1 MYAVGSIVGL
11 LIYNRFYKK
20 LEFKK
25 IFTVTT
31 LLSVALGYTQLILVT
46 RANVKLGIP
55 DRLFCVGDS
64 VIIQLIAEINSIPL
78 LVLACRMCPKNIEG
92 TMYALIMGSFNFGS
106 ILSSQFGGVL
116 TYYMGITDSDFKNLG
131 LLIFVT
137 NSIQLLPLL
146 LLGMIDT

>member
-46 RANVKLGIP
+46 RANVNMGIP
-55 DRLFCVGDS
+55 DRLFSVGDS

-78 LVLACRMCPKNIEG
+78 LVLACRMCPINIEG
-92 TMYALIMGSFNFGS
+92 TMYAVIMSSYNFG
-106 ILSSQFGGVL
+106 
-116 TYYMGITDSDFKNLG
+116 
-131 LLIFVT
+131 
-137 NSIQLLPLL
+137 
-146 LLGMIDT
+146 GMISN

>member
-1 MYAVGSIVGL
+1 M
-11 LIYNRFYKK
+11 
-20 LEFKK
+20 
-25 IFTVTT
+25 
-31 LLSVALGYTQLILVT
+31 
-46 RANVKLGIP
+46 
-55 DRLFCVGDS
+55 
-64 VIIQLIAEINSIPL
+64 PL

-137 NSIQLLPLL
+137 NSIHLLPLL